1 MPQKRGA
8 PADQT
13 LSGMGGILH
22 RCGDKPYLRTDRTFL
37 SIDMALYY
45 LVSVILS
52 ILLQVIFVIYL
63 SCFARRIWLIFI
75 VANWLAAGEA
85 SSVLTGDAA

>member
-1 MPQKRGA
+1 MA
-8 PADQT
+8 
-13 LSGMGGILH
+13 GILP
-22 RCGDKPYLRTDRTFL
+22 RCEEKSYLRTDLTFV
-37 SIDMALYY
+37 SIDQALYY

-52 ILLQVIFVIYL
+52 ILLQVNFVIYL
-63 SCFARRIWLIFI
+63 SCFARRILLIFI